1 MSAMRKNILVSA
13 LSGLML
19 LGAGAAQAEPA
30 AAVGAAAEKAPV
42 SIMLQAAKTEQL
54 NVYKSPTCGCC
65 VDWIEHAEENGFE
78 TKTFHPQ
85 NLTQMKLDMGIQG
98 RFHSCHTAV
107 SESGYLFEGH
117 VPAKLVKQFL
127 ANPPQGALGLTA
139 PGMPM
144 GSPGME
150 MGDRFQPYQVLLMK
164 KDGGYEIYATIDRQ
178 VQQY

>member
-1 MSAMRKNILVSA
+1 MSALHKNILVSA

-19 LGAGAAQAEPA
+19 LGGSHAL
-30 AAVGAAAEKAPV
+30 AAEAASPEKPV
-42 SIMLQAAKTEQL
+42 SVMLQAAKSEHL

-65 VDWIEHAEENGFE
+65 GDWIEHAEKNGFE

-127 ANPPQGALGLTA
+127 ASPPEGALGLTA

-150 MGDRFQPYQVLLMK
+150 VDDRFQPYQVLLMK
-164 KDGGYEIYATIDRQ
+164 KDGGYEIYATIEQQD
-178 VQQY
+178 QQY

>member
-1 MSAMRKNILVSA
+1 MSALYKKFVVSA

-19 LGAGAAQAEPA
+19 MGAASHTL
-30 AAVGAAAEKAPV
+30 AAEDATTR
-42 SIMLQAAKTEQL
+42 IMLQAAKTEHL

-65 VDWIEHAEENGFE
+65 VDWIDHAEENGFE
-78 TKTFHPQ
+78 TKAFHPQ
-85 NLTQMKLDMGIQG
+85 NLTQMKLDMGIEG

-117 VPAKLVKQFL
+117 VPAKLVQRFL
-127 ANPPQGALGLTA
+127 ANPPEDALGLTA

-150 MGDRFQPYQVLLMK
+150 MGDRFQPYQVLIMK
-164 KDGGYEIYATIDRQ
+164 KGGGYEIYATISEQ
-178 VQQY
+178 PSQY